1 MTDYLIKSTTAM
13 VVLLAIYHLFLERE
27 KMHRF
32 NRAYLLCALVF
43 ALTLPFVA
51 FTIYKEVITE
61 PQPVFADEIPMQ
73 QLNVM
78 PVEESVNYM
87 PYLLIGIY
95 LAITLVLLFRFI
107 NNLLH
112 FKRITAA
119 NATVTYKNAVLVL
132 LTDKVLP
139 HTFLH
144 YIFINKQEYEDR
156 LIEDEL
162 FTHELTH
169 VTQKHTL
176 DILFIEVLLTV
187 FWFNPMLYFYKKAIK
202 LNHEFL
208 ADESV
213 VSHTHNVVNYQKL
226 LLQKSVPAT
235 QYHLA
240 SSLNFSV
247 TKKRFAMMT
256 KATPRSKALLLK
268 LASLPVI
275 AALIFALCTETV
287 ARPTVGNEYSVVEA
301 VAEFDPQPQTTVKPN
316 GRDSYYAGVKI
327 VVLNHDRVK
336 IIDKLYEQLTEEEK
350 DQYLF
355 PVPKPAQKKQPSEKQ
370 FADYKDKSK
379 YAIWIDGKH
388 VDNTE
393 LNKYKPEDFAYYQG
407 SSVSKNARSK
417 AFLQPYQFTLYTHAY
432 FDKTLKNS
440 HKKYNGDTYTVILG
454 KMGPEIKTGNQ
465 DEKITGEQ
473 ITVKQYAE
481 YLEFVKK
488 NKTTDTV
495 RTREEFR
502 AQLEK
507 RKAAIMAKK
516 AELDRRR
523 SAMITERDSVKDN
536 AFSFAQGL
544 KIGAEGNRKRAS
556 DDTKH
561 AGAEHVKAEKD
572 PFKAVAA
579 LKQELKSAA
588 VYQEDKIY
596 SAAMVTVQPE
606 YPGGIPAFYKDLAK
620 ELKTPEGLKETARVY
635 VSFVVEKDGSISTI
649 KIMREPVGLN
659 LGVETIIALSKTKK
673 WLPATVE
680 NKAVRCNYNLPITF
694 NAKK

>member
-1 MTDYLIKSTTAM
+1 MTDFLIKSFVTM
-13 VVLLAIYHLFLERE
+13 VLLLGLYHLFLERE

-32 NRAYLLCALVF
+32 NRFYLLF
-43 ALTLPFVA
+43 ALAFSIALPFIT
-51 FTIYKEVITE
+51 FTVYKEVTDVQE
-61 PQPVFADEIPMQ
+61 VFQDEMPMPQFSVAQ
-73 QLNVM
+73 
-78 PVEESVNYM
+78 VEESINYT
-87 PYLLIGIY
+87 PYILLGIY
-95 LAITLVLLFRFI
+95 LAITLVFVFRFI

-112 FKRITAA
+112 FKRAIAA
-119 NATVTYKNAVLVL
+119 NATIKYKNAVLVL
-132 LTDKVLP
+132 LTGKVLP

-169 VTQKHTL
+169 VTQKHTI
-176 DILFIEVLLTV
+176 DILFTEVLLTI

-208 ADESV
+208 ADEGV
-213 VSHTHNVVNYQKL
+213 VTHTHNVVNYQKL
-226 LLQKSVPAT
+226 LLQKAVPAT

-247 TKKRFAMMT
+247 TKKRFTMMT
-256 KATPRSKALLLK
+256 KATPKSKALLLK

-287 ARPTVGNEYSVVEA
+287 ARPTVTNEYTNVEA
-301 VAEFDPQPQTTVKPN
+301 VAEYEPQQQTIAKTN
-316 GRDSYYAGVKI
+316 DRDTYYAGVKI
-327 VVLNHDRVK
+327 IVLNHDRVK
-336 IIDKLYEQLTEEEK
+336 IVDKLYEQLTEEEK

-355 PVPKPAQKKQPSEKQ
+355 SVPKPVQKKQLTEKQ
-370 FADYKDKSK
+370 FTDYKDKSK

-388 VDNTE
+388 VENKE
-393 LNKYKPEDFAYYQG
+393 LNNYKPEDFAYYLG

-417 AFLQPYQFTLYTHAY
+417 AFPQPYQFTLYTPAY
-432 FDKTLKNS
+432 FDKTLKYS
-440 HKKYNGDTYTVILG
+440 HKKYGSDTYTVILG

-473 ITVKQYAE
+473 ITAKQYAE

-516 AELDRRR
+516 AEIDKRR

-536 AFSFAQGL
+536 ALSLALGL
-544 KIGAEGNRKRAS
+544 KEGAESNRNKATYDAKRA
-556 DDTKH
+556 
-561 AGAEHVKAEKD
+561 EMERVKAEMD
-572 PFKAVAA
+572 RFKAVTSQK
-579 LKQELKSAA
+579 LQSK
-588 VYQEDKIY
+588 VPVTYQEDKIY
-596 SAAMVTVQPE
+596 SAGMVTVQPE
-606 YPGGIPAFYKDLAK
+606 YPGGIPAFYNDIAK
-620 ELKTPEGLKETARVY
+620 EIKTPELKETARVY
-635 VSFVVEKDGSISTI
+635 VSFVIEKDGSMSNV
-649 KIMREPVGLN
+649 KILREPVGLN
-659 LGVETIIALSKTKK
+659 LGAEIIIALSKTKK

-680 NKAVRCNYNLPITF
+680 NKAVRCSYNLPITF